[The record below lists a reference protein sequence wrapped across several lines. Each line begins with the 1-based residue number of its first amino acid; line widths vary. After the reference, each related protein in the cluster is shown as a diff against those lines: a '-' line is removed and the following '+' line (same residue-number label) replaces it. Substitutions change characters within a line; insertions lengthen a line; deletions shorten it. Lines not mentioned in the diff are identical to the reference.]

1 MEHAAGPGGRG
12 VAPTAGA
19 GGVSDLKSGP
29 SNPVMEVFNH
39 FHGDPMTHPRNHND
53 LSNAY
58 ADLVQL
64 VIHHGPDAIAAA
76 FTKLMNT
83 AMLIERQQHLGIDAY
98 QRSDQRLAYANGTK
112 PKAVKTTVGTLDLD
126 VPKTR
131 AVPGREDDF
140 TPFYPQALQRGT
152 RACRAVVATLAQM
165 YIQGVSTRDVKKV
178 MAELGLENISS
189 TQVSRATASLD
200 EELERWRN
208 RPLAQ
213 VPYLIL
219 DARYEKIRHNG
230 VVIDV
235 ALLTAIGITP
245 DGKRRVLGTSVALS
259 EAEVHWRDFLD
270 QLVARG
276 MRGVTYIASDD
287 HAGLKAARRAI
298 LPGVP
303 WQRCQFHLAQNAIH
317 HCPTQAIRS
326 EIGDW
331 LRPIFNAKERAEADQ
346 RLKDAVQHYES
357 AAPKL
362 ARWLEHNVPESLTVF
377 TLAGAHRKKMRTTNG
392 IERPIQQELKR
403 RTRNVRVFPNTDALT
418 RLASAI
424 LVEIDEQWSTQ
435 TKRYITWQED
445 LPR

>member
-1 MEHAAGPGGRG
+1 
-12 VAPTAGA
+12 
-19 GGVSDLKSGP
+19 
-29 SNPVMEVFNH
+29 
-39 FHGDPMTHPRNHND
+39 MTHPRNHND
-53 LSNAY
+53 PSNAY

-64 VIHHGPDAIAAA
+64 VIDHGPDAIATA

-83 AMLIERQQHLGIDAY
+83 AMLIERQQHLSVGPY
-98 QRSDQRLAYANGTK
+98 QRSDKRLAYANGTK
-112 PKAVKTTVGTLDLD
+112 PKQVKTTVGVLDLD

-131 AVPGREDDF
+131 ALPGQEEQF
-140 TPFYPQALQRGT
+140 EPFYPQALERGT

-178 MAELGLENISS
+178 MAELGLENVSS
-189 TQVSRATASLD
+189 SQVSRAVASLD
-200 EELERWRN
+200 ESLDAWRN
-208 RPLAQ
+208 RPLGE

-219 DARYEKIRHNG
+219 DARYEKVRHDG

-235 ALLTAIGITP
+235 ALLSAIGITP

-259 EAEVHWRDFLD
+259 EAEVHWRDFLNS
-270 QLVARG
+270 LVARG
-276 MRGVTYIASDD
+276 MRGVAFIASDD
-287 HAGLKAARRAI
+287 HAGLKAARKAV
-298 LPGVP
+298 LPAVP

-331 LRPIFNAKERAEADQ
+331 LRPIFNAKDRTEADQ
-346 RLKDAVQHYES
+346 LLKDAVEHFLP

-362 ARWLEHNVPESLTVF
+362 ARWLEDNVPESMTVF
-377 TLAGAHRKKMRTTNG
+377 TLPAEHRKKMRTTNG

-403 RTRNVRVFPNTDALT
+403 RTRNVRVFPNTDSLT

-424 LVEIDEQWSTQ
+424 LVEIDDEWSTS
-435 TKRYITWQED
+435 TKRYITWQD
-445 LPR
+445 TMTR

>member
-1 MEHAAGPGGRG
+1 
-12 VAPTAGA
+12 
-19 GGVSDLKSGP
+19 
-29 SNPVMEVFNH
+29 
-39 FHGDPMTHPRNHND
+39 MTPD
-53 LSNAY
+53 QSNAY
-58 ADLVQL
+58 SELVQL
-64 VIHHGPDAIAAA
+64 VIDHGPDAIAAA

-83 AMLIERQQHLGIDAY
+83 AMLIERQQALGVGPY

-112 PKAVKTTVGTLDLD
+112 PKQVKTTVGVLDLD

-140 TPFYPQALQRGT
+140 EPFYPQALERGT

-165 YIQGVSTRDVKKV
+165 YVQGVSTRDVKKV
-178 MAELGLENISS
+178 MAELGLENVSS
-189 TQVSRATASLD
+189 AQVSRAMATLD
-200 EELERWRN
+200 QELDAWRN
-208 RPLAQ
+208 RPVGE

-219 DARYEKIRHNG
+219 DARYEKVRHDG

-245 DGKRRVLGTSVALS
+245 EGKRRVLGTSVALS

-270 QLVARG
+270 SLVARG
-276 MRGVTYIASDD
+276 MRGVQFIASDD
-287 HAGLKAARRAI
+287 HAGLKAARKAV
-298 LPGVP
+298 LPAVP

-317 HCPTQAIRS
+317 HCPTQAIRA

-331 LRPIFNAKERAEADQ
+331 LRPIFNAKDHAEADQ
-346 RLKDAVQHYES
+346 RLKDAVERFLP

-362 ARWLEHNVPESLTVF
+362 ARWLEDNVPESLTVF
-377 TLAGAHRKKMRTTNG
+377 NLPTEHRKRMRTTNG

-403 RTRNVRVFPNTDALT
+403 RTRNVRVFPNTQSLL

-424 LVEIDEQWSTQ
+424 LVEIDDQWSTA
-435 TKRYITWQED
+435 TKRYITWQD
-445 LPR
+445 NMTR